1 MFGIGMPEL
10 ILIFF
15 IALII
20 LGPRRL
26 PEVARG
32 IGKGLRAFKHALH
45 AAAEKENDSREGE
58 GTAPQQRASA
68 PSAGE
73 GADDVQSGKGDT
85 A

>member
-10 ILIFF
+10 IIIFF

-20 LGPRRL
+20 LGPKRL

-32 IGKGLRAFKHALH
+32 IGKGLRAFKRALN
-45 AAAEKENDSREGE
+45 ATAEEENDSPEAEGA
-58 GTAPQQRASA
+58 APQQRASG

-73 GADDVQSGKGDT
+73 GADNTTSGEGD
-85 A
+85 AV

>member
-20 LGPRRL
+20 LGPREL

-45 AAAEKENDSREGE
+45 APAEETPSEENERAESEERMD
-58 GTAPQQRASA
+58 APTDEQVHDEAN
-68 PSAGE
+68 
-73 GADDVQSGKGDT
+73 SGKGDT